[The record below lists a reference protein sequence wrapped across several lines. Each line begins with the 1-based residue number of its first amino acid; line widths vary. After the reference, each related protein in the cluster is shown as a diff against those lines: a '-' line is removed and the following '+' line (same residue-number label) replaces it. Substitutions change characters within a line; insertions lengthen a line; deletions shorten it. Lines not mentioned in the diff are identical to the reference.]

1 MGNAMNLFVESL
13 TDYLKSEW
21 KTTLTAPDGPKE
33 ARFILQSFDP
43 DNTFALFAALETYR
57 LEWTQRHTLECHFR
71 VATKLWEAW
80 GGKGSAAPKLD
91 RKMSAL
97 RGLGPN
103 NERLWIDEEDRLAH
117 YRNCPKPDG
126 VDGLVVV
133 LVGYEHASDQGSLAD
148 FHRVDENRV
157 WQQAM
162 GETFEGWI
170 RRLSDRHGL
179 EVTDSQAE
187 QFDGVLHQ
195 LSQISSWQLAKLAE
209 YLETVATGGED
220 LYKFED
226 FVQQFYWQLPFWGIP
241 PLNPEKRDI
250 GGKKGAALLKN
261 AAAFIAHQK
270 LKTPSEQKKAWK
282 KLEKAFADP
291 DDDRR
296 LKLPDPIPDNDSPYQ
311 SLDEFKATLHEFIFK
326 ADSDAK
332 DKLMQADLLPVLKA
346 LKLKVD
352 DPPKDKKPKVIKLTG
367 MSLEIMLQAVWET
380 LEAFRQERLGN
391 RLLSE
396 VLAGVRVIIT
406 HFKHD
411 LADDQENGQ
420 DGEEL
425 ARSLLLQGCLGG
437 LDKIFEQMGW
447 HLPVGAD
454 QARLSRECWEKPI
467 PLTLDTSA
475 VSFGTSRARPHVL
488 LRVELAYAEGA
499 QPPEP
504 FDDEGDSEDNE
515 TGATGIKPFNRQ
527 FRWDF
532 GSTQPERVRYQ
543 CAKTVLDRWNAMR
556 PGRWMLPAFRLP
568 MERMTALYF
577 AADADEANRL
587 IAQALTDLTLVN
599 LLESPGPA
607 SVDASFQDLVWQ
619 VVNLYRK
626 WLEYYVE
633 HGYYAANAGYFHGLT
648 KAYMALAEAALDNSR
663 SGSDQI
669 LRRLYKA
676 FLLID
681 GHAKP
686 NDDYLRCSVAL
697 GISLPVIELDHH
709 RTRFLSDAF
718 PEVASELGLGHERKD
733 VFGQVRKLGEIHR
746 PLAGLVVDIQRTLS
760 AEIKSFGLLH
770 YLGERPSTERSL
782 AVQTLLREEES
793 DDDEEVRDSVHPG
806 QESGV
811 VLQVLNDYLRFYPF
825 AHDGLRILAVHVE
838 ELATV
843 LAGVNDFL
851 RKYLNDSRQ
860 CNPEWPP
867 FHCTVMVYT
876 TSSSPMVM
884 ENRLAAWR
892 DAVME
897 SCRERNRPLRLSVG
911 HRYAPVSKP
920 EDRDRL
926 CELLRQEAKLY
937 DVAFLFHFLE
947 GKLAGRI
954 DEVEPFQYDYNAANI
969 APFPICEYPRPIQQ
983 GDVFRRQTLLSNRRL
998 RLQARHA
1005 DLSARLCNPQNTHAD
1020 HVVYGLIDYQPWQ
1033 TVVEELHRK
1042 AQWVACIDPFV
1053 DKNLLCGA
1061 EPQHRRKIVGFA
1073 SGLGDYGELNLTIST
1088 DQDTLQRLTSLV
1100 RGKLDEL
1107 LPFQQPAQLDAIAS
1121 RVVGEAESII
1131 GLSSLHAAVGNGEKI
1146 REVVGFAAIHRAL
1159 AAPSALSQLLPVDA
1173 LGHWFADSEAN
1184 LRPDLLQVSLTVRG
1198 DDELPL
1204 IQAVVIECKFAQHNP
1219 AHLLKATDQVCDG
1232 LSHLTQLFAPNRSDI
1247 GRMRFDRRYWWA
1259 QLQRAITTRSL
1270 VNLPGKERLK
1280 LDRALENLAEGYYE
1294 IAWQGVIF
1302 TFWTDDP
1309 GAAPVLTP
1317 LKLPAGTLTRPFQAP
1332 GDFTLW
1338 HLALGYEGLASL
1350 FAHPKTQPLL
1360 SLGGKPSIT
1369 VGVDVAKPPVSG
1381 PLSES
1386 ATESPA
1392 PVAPDSAAPPQAT
1405 PSSTEFAP
1413 STPAR
1418 EPPGTVSTPPLPH
1431 AEVTP
1436 PVGLPTAAVPERLLI
1451 GTRSNGDAVY
1461 WHYGHPDLNNRHLLI
1476 FGASGSGKTYGI
1488 QCLLAEM
1495 ARQRLHSLIIDYTDG
1510 FLPLQT
1516 EPLFREIANPR
1527 NHFVVT
1533 EKLPLNP
1540 FRRQLQVIDPSIPA
1554 IEENPFQ
1561 VASRVASIF
1570 SSVFE
1575 SMGDQQN
1582 SALIRVLEAGIGEG
1596 TGFSFDDMLS
1606 RLYAEGSASA
1616 ESLASK
1622 LEPLVKSQPF
1632 REKSDSAWEQMLT
1645 EEGHW
1650 VQVLQLKGLAR
1661 ELQKI
1666 VTEFALWDLYDYA
1679 CNSGNKNRP
1688 IPVVLDEIQNLD
1700 HRSDSPIDKM
1710 LREGR
1715 KFGLSLLLATQ
1726 TTSQFDQEERD
1737 RLFQAGHKLFFK
1749 PANTEI
1755 DRFASLLSQ
1764 TTGISKNEWSSR
1776 LAKLQKGE
1784 CWSLGPIKTSS
1795 GALREEAVLV
1805 SVTPLEKRFHPNP

>member
-1 MGNAMNLFVESL
+1 MNLFVESL
-13 TDYLKSEW
+13 TDYLKTEW

-57 LEWTQRHTLECHFR
+57 QEWTQRHTLECHFR

-80 GGKGSAAPKLD
+80 GGKGNEAPKLD
-91 RKMSAL
+91 RKMSRL
-97 RGLGPN
+97 GGLGAN
-103 NERLWIDEEDRLAH
+103 GERLWIDEEDRLAH

-148 FHRVDENRV
+148 FHRVDEQRI
-157 WQQAM
+157 WQSKQAM
-162 GETFEGWI
+162 GQTFEGWI

-179 EVTDSQAE
+179 EITDTQAE
-187 QFDGVLHQ
+187 QFDGVLQQ

-209 YLETVATGGED
+209 YLEAVAATSED
-220 LYKFED
+220 LYKLED

-282 KLEKAFADP
+282 KLDKAFTDGV
-291 DDDRR
+291 
-296 LKLPDPIPDNDSPYQ
+296 LELPEPIPGNDSPYQ
-311 SLDEFKATLHEFIFK
+311 SLDEFKTTLQEFIFK
-326 ADSDAK
+326 ADADAK

-346 LKLKVD
+346 LKITEEKKTL
-352 DPPKDKKPKVIKLTG
+352 PPKIIKLTG
-367 MSLEIMLQAVWET
+367 MSLEIMLQAIWET
-380 LEAFRQERLGN
+380 LEAFRQERLSN

-396 VLAGVRVIIT
+396 VLAEVRVIVT

-411 LADDQENGQ
+411 LADDQE
-420 DGEEL
+420 DGKDGDEL

-437 LDKIFEQMGW
+437 LDKIFEDIGW
-447 HLPVGAD
+447 HLPIDAD
-454 QARLSRECWEKPI
+454 QARLPREYWEKAI
-467 PLTLDTSA
+467 PLTLDTST

-488 LRVELAYAEGA
+488 LKVELAYAEST
-499 QPPEP
+499 QPTEP
-504 FDDEGDSEDNE
+504 FDADDSDDNE
-515 TGATGIKPFNRQ
+515 AETTGVKPFNRQ

-532 GSTQPERVRYQ
+532 GPTQPERVRYQ
-543 CAKTVLDRWNAMR
+543 CAKTVLDRWEAMSPS

-577 AADADEANRL
+577 AADEEEANRL

-599 LLESPGPA
+599 LLDGHGPVN
-607 SVDASFQDLVWQ
+607 VDASFQDLVGQ
-619 VVNLYRK
+619 LANLYRA
-626 WLEYYVE
+626 WLKYYVE
-633 HGYYAANAGYFHGLT
+633 HGYYAANASYFHGLT
-648 KAYMALAEAALDNSR
+648 KAYMALTEAVLDNAR
-663 SGSDQI
+663 RGSIEI

-681 GHAKP
+681 DRAKP
-686 NDDYLRCSVAL
+686 NDDYLRCAVSL

-709 RTRFLSDAF
+709 RTRFLGDAF
-718 PEVASELGLGHERKD
+718 PEVASALGLGHECKD
-733 VFGQVRKLGEIHR
+733 VFEQVRKLREIRR
-746 PLAGLVVDIQRTLS
+746 PLAGLVVDIHRTLS

-770 YLGERPSTERSL
+770 YLGEPPPTEKSL

-793 DDDEEVRDSVHPG
+793 DDDEDVRDSVRPG
-806 QESGV
+806 QENGV
-811 VLQVLNDYLRFYPF
+811 VLQVLKDYLRFYPF

-851 RKYLNDSRQ
+851 RKYLNDAKQ

-867 FHCTVMVYT
+867 FHCEVMVYT

-892 DAVME
+892 DNVME
-897 SCRERNRPLRLSVG
+897 SCRERNRPLRLTVG

-920 EDRDRL
+920 EDRERL

-1005 DLSARLCNPQNTHAD
+1005 DLSARLSHPQNTHVD
-1020 HVVYGLIDYQPWQ
+1020 HVIYGLIDYQPWQ
-1033 TVVEELHRK
+1033 TVVEELHHR

-1088 DQDTLQRLTSLV
+1088 EQDTLQRLTHLV
-1100 RGKLDEL
+1100 RGRLDEI
-1107 LPFQQPAQLDAIAS
+1107 LPFQQPAPLDLIAS
-1121 RVVGEAESII
+1121 RVVGEAEAII
-1131 GLSSLHAAVGNGEKI
+1131 GLSSLHAVVGDGEKI
-1146 REVVGFAAIHRAL
+1146 REVVGFAAIQRAL
-1159 AAPSALSQLLPVDA
+1159 AAPSTLTQLLPVDA
-1173 LGHWFADSEAN
+1173 LGHWFDDSEVN
-1184 LRPDLLQVSLTVRG
+1184 RRPDLLQVSLTVR
-1198 DDELPL
+1198 DEDELPF

-1219 AHLLKATDQVCDG
+1219 THVQKATDQVCDG

-1259 QLQRAITTRSL
+1259 QLQRAITTRSM
-1270 VNLPGKERLK
+1270 VNLSDKERLK

-1317 LKLPAGTLTRPFQAP
+1317 LQLPASTLSRPFQAP
-1332 GDFTLW
+1332 GNFTLW
-1338 HLALGYEGLASL
+1338 HLALGYEGLANL
-1350 FAHPKTQPLL
+1350 FTGQNGQPLL
-1360 SLGGKPSIT
+1360 NLNGKPAIT
-1369 VGVDVAKPPVSG
+1369 VGVDVVKPAVSSPA
-1381 PLSES
+1381 PLSEPM
-1386 ATESPA
+1386 TESPA
-1392 PVAPDSAAPPQAT
+1392 PAISDSAT
-1405 PSSTEFAP
+1405 PSPTE
-1413 STPAR
+1413 SVSGTPDR
-1418 EPPGTVSTPPLPH
+1418 ETTEAVSTPPSPH
-1431 AEVTP
+1431 VEAIP
-1436 PVGLPTAAVPERLLI
+1436 PESLPTTTVPERLLI

-1510 FLPLQT
+1510 FLSLQT

-1606 RLYAEGSASA
+1606 RLYVEGSASA

-1632 REKSDSAWEQMLT
+1632 RENSDSAWEQMLT

-1661 ELQKI
+1661 DLQRI
-1666 VTEFALWDLYDYA
+1666 VTEFALWDLYDHA

-1764 TTGISKNEWSSR
+1764 TTGISKNDWSLR

-1805 SVTPLEKRFHPNP
+1805 SVTPLEKRFQ

>member
-1 MGNAMNLFVESL
+1 MNLFAESL
-13 TDYLKSEW
+13 ADYLKSEW
-21 KTTLTAPDGPKE
+21 DNTLKTADGPKE
-33 ARFILQSFDP
+33 ARFILQSFSP
-43 DNTFALFAALETYR
+43 DNTFALFAALEAHR
-57 LEWTQRHTLECHFR
+57 LHWTQQHKLECHFR
-71 VATKLWEAW
+71 VAAKLWEAW
-80 GGKGSAAPKLD
+80 GGTAENGPKLD
-91 RKMSAL
+91 QKMRRL
-97 RGLGPN
+97 GGLGAN
-103 NERLWIDEEDRLAH
+103 GERSWIDEEDRLAW
-117 YRNCPKPDG
+117 YRSRIRPAG

-133 LVGYEHASDQGSLAD
+133 LAGFEHASDQGSLAD
-148 FHRVDENRV
+148 FHRVDEHRV
-157 WQQAM
+157 WRQAM
-162 GETFEGWI
+162 GESFQGWI

-179 EVTDSQAE
+179 EVTE
-187 QFDGVLHQ
+187 PEMERFDDALHQ
-195 LSQISSWQLAKLAE
+195 LFQITSWQLAKLAE
-209 YLETVATGGED
+209 YLEIVADGGKD
-220 LYKFED
+220 LYSFGD
-226 FVQQFYWQLPFWGIP
+226 FIQRFYWHLPFWGIP
-241 PLNPEKRDI
+241 PLNPDKRDI

-261 AAAFIAHQK
+261 AAGFIAHQK
-270 LKTPSEQKKAWK
+270 LKTPSEQKKAWA
-282 KLEKAFADP
+282 KLTKAFADGI
-291 DDDRR
+291 
-296 LKLPDPIPDNDSPYQ
+296 LELPEPIPENAPPYQ
-311 SLDEFKATLHEFIFK
+311 NLDEFKATLHEFIHK
-326 ADSDAK
+326 ADTDAK
-332 DKLMQADLLPVLKA
+332 AKLMQADLLPVLKA

-352 DPPKDKKPKVIKLTG
+352 ESPKDKKPKVMKLTG
-367 MSLEIMLQAVWET
+367 MSLDVMLHAVWET
-380 LEAFRQERLGN
+380 LQTFQQDRLGN
-391 RLLSE
+391 RPLYE
-396 VLAGVRVIIT
+396 TLAGVRVIVT

-411 LADDQENGQ
+411 LTDDQDNGQ
-420 DGEEL
+420 DGETL
-425 ARSLLLQGCLGG
+425 ARALLQGCLGG
-437 LDKIFEQMGW
+437 LNEVFKQMGW
-447 HLPVGAD
+447 HLPVDAD
-454 QARLSRECWEKPI
+454 QARLPRERWEKEI

-475 VSFGTSRARPHVL
+475 VSFGTGKTRPHML
-488 LRVELAYAEGA
+488 LRVELAYVDCT
-499 QPPEP
+499 QLPEP
-504 FDDEGDSEDNE
+504 LDDEGESDDDE
-515 TGATGIKPFNRQ
+515 TGTTGIRPYQRV

-532 GSTQPERVRYQ
+532 GPTQPERVRYQ
-543 CAKTVLDRWNAMR
+543 CAKTVLDRWDAMR

-568 MERMTALYF
+568 MEKMTALYF

-607 SVDASFQDLVWQ
+607 SVDASFQDLVGQ
-619 VVNLYRK
+619 VATLYRA

-648 KAYMALAEAALDNSR
+648 NAYMALAEAALDNAR
-663 SGSDQI
+663 LGSLEI

-676 FLLID
+676 CLLID
-681 GHAKP
+681 GKAHP
-686 NDDYLRCSVAL
+686 NDEYLRRAVAW
-697 GISLPVIELDHH
+697 GISLPVMELDHH
-709 RTRFLSDAF
+709 RTCFLRDSF
-718 PEVASELGLGHERKD
+718 PEVVGELALGRDGKGM
-733 VFGQVRKLGEIHR
+733 FGRLLKLVEIHR
-746 PLAGLVVDIQRTLS
+746 PLAGLVVNAEKRMS
-760 AEIKSFGLLH
+760 ADIKSFGLLH
-770 YLGERPSTERSL
+770 YLGERPSTEKSL

-793 DDDEEVRDSVHPG
+793 DDDDDVRDSLRSG
-806 QESGV
+806 EESGI

-843 LAGVNDFL
+843 LSGVDRFL
-851 RKYLNDSRQ
+851 RDYLKNS
-860 CNPEWPP
+860 NPEFPP

-892 DAVME
+892 EALLED
-897 SCRERNRPLRLSVG
+897 CRERNRPLRLTVG
-911 HRYAPVSKP
+911 HRYAPDQ
-920 EDRDRL
+920 DRM
-926 CELLRQEAKLY
+926 CELLRQEAKRY
-937 DVAFLFHFLE
+937 DLAFLFHFLE
-947 GKLAGRI
+947 GELAGEI
-954 DEVEPFQYDYNAANI
+954 ETALPFQYDYNAANI
-969 APFPICEYPRPIQQ
+969 SPFPICEYPRPIQE
-983 GDVFRRQTLLSNRRL
+983 GNVFRRQSLLSNRRL

-1005 DLSARLCNPQNTHAD
+1005 DLSARFRQPQNTHAD
-1020 HVVYGLIDYQPWQ
+1020 HVIYGLVDYEPWRD
-1033 TVVEELHRK
+1033 VVEGLHHK

-1088 DQDTLQRLTSLV
+1088 DQDTLQYLTDLV
-1100 RGKLDEL
+1100 RGRLNEI
-1107 LPFQQPAQLDAIAS
+1107 LPFQQPAQLDVIAS

-1131 GLSSLHAAVGNGEKI
+1131 GLSSLHAVVGDGEKI
-1146 REVVGFAAIHRAL
+1146 REVVGFAAIRRGLGAGQ
-1159 AAPSALSQLLPVDA
+1159 SMSQLLPVDA
-1173 LGHWFADSEAN
+1173 LGHWFADSEVN
-1184 LRPDLLQVSLTVRG
+1184 RRPDLLQISLTMRG

-1204 IQAVVIECKFAQHNP
+1204 IQAVVIECKFAQHNS

-1247 GRMRFDRRYWWA
+1247 GRMSFDRRYWWA
-1259 QLQRAITTRSL
+1259 QLQRAITSRSL
-1270 VNLPGKERLK
+1270 VNLPDSERRK
-1280 LDRALENLAEGYYE
+1280 LDHALENLAEGYFE

-1309 GAAPVLTP
+1309 GTAPVLTP
-1317 LKLPAGTLTRPFQAP
+1317 ISLPANTLARPFQAP
-1332 GDFTLW
+1332 GDFALW
-1338 HLALGYEGLASL
+1338 HLALGYEGLADL
-1350 FAHPKTQPLL
+1350 FTHPKAQTLL
-1360 SLGGKPSIT
+1360 NLEEKPAIT
-1369 VGVDVAKPPVSG
+1369 VKAEVAPP
-1381 PLSES
+1381 S
-1386 ATESPA
+1386 AISSPPIPEPFTESPA
-1392 PVAPDSAAPPQAT
+1392 PTLPELANTSSATSPAPISQ
-1405 PSSTEFAP
+1405 SEELSGSVLISLE
-1413 STPAR
+1413 
-1418 EPPGTVSTPPLPH
+1418 TPPPISLPI
-1431 AEVTP
+1431 V
-1436 PVGLPTAAVPERLLI
+1436 AVPERLLI

-1575 SMGDQQN
+1575 SMGDQQS

-1596 TGFSFDDMLS
+1596 AGFSFDDMLS

-1622 LEPLVKSQPF
+1622 LEPFVKSQPF
-1632 REKSDSAWEQMLT
+1632 REKSDSAWGQMLT

-1726 TTSQFDQEERD
+1726 TTSQFDQEQRD

-1755 DRFASLLSQ
+1755 DRFASLLSKA
-1764 TTGISKNEWSSR
+1764 TGTPKSDWNQR
-1776 LAKLQKGE
+1776 LAKLKKGE
-1784 CWSLGPIKTSS
+1784 CWSLGPVQTSS

-1805 SVTPLEKRFHPNP
+1805 SVTALEKRFLAE

>member
-1 MGNAMNLFVESL
+1 MNLFVESL

-21 KTTLTAPDGPKE
+21 KTTLTIPDGPKE
-33 ARFILQSFDP
+33 ARFILQSLDP
-43 DNTFALFAALETYR
+43 DNTFALFAALEAYR
-57 LEWTQRHTLECHFR
+57 QEWMQHHTLQCHFR

-80 GGKGSAAPKLD
+80 GGKGTEAPELD
-91 RKMSAL
+91 WKMSRL
-97 RGLGPN
+97 GGLGATG
-103 NERLWIDEEDRLAH
+103 ERLWIDEEDRLAY
-117 YRNCPKPDG
+117 YRNCPRPPS

-148 FHRVDENRV
+148 FHRVDEHRV

-170 RRLSDRHGL
+170 RHLSDRHGL
-179 EVTDSQAE
+179 EVTDTQAE
-187 QFDGVLHQ
+187 QFDGILRE
-195 LSQISSWQLAKLAE
+195 LSQISSWQRAKLAE
-209 YLETVATGGED
+209 YLEAVANDGKDLYNFED
-220 LYKFED
+220 L
-226 FVQQFYWQLPFWGIP
+226 VQRFYWLLPFWGIP
-241 PLNPEKRDI
+241 PLNPTKRDI

-261 AAAFIAHQK
+261 AVAFINHQK

-282 KLEKAFADP
+282 KLEKAFADG
-291 DDDRR
+291 
-296 LKLPDPIPDNDSPYQ
+296 LELPEPVPGNEPPYE
-311 SLDEFKATLHEFIFK
+311 SLSKFKVTLHEFIFK
-326 ADSDAK
+326 ADANAK
-332 DKLMQADLLPVLKA
+332 DKLMQADLLPVLQA
-346 LKLKVD
+346 LKIKED
-352 DPPKDKKPKVIKLTG
+352 KKTPPPKITKLTG

-380 LEAFRQERLGN
+380 LKTFRQERLGN

-396 VLAGVRVIIT
+396 VLVGVRVIVT
-406 HFKHD
+406 RFNHD
-411 LADDQENGQ
+411 LTDGHETEDDDDFDKDKNQIAQE
-420 DGEEL
+420 
-425 ARSLLLQGCLGG
+425 LLQGCLGG
-437 LDKIFEQMGW
+437 LDKVFEHMGW
-447 HLPVGAD
+447 HLPVDSD
-454 QARLSRECWEKPI
+454 QARLPRESWEKPI
-467 PLTLDTSA
+467 PLVLDTSA

-488 LRVELAYAEGA
+488 LRVELAYAQGA
-499 QPPEP
+499 QPSDS
-504 FDDEGDSEDNE
+504 FDDEDESDDNE
-515 TGATGIKPFNRQ
+515 TGTTGLKPFNQQ

-532 GSTQPERVRYQ
+532 GPTQPERVRYQ
-543 CAKTVLDRWNAMR
+543 CAKAVLERWDTMA
-556 PGRWMLPAFRLP
+556 PGRWILPAFRLP

-587 IAQALTDLTLVN
+587 IAQALTDFTLVN
-599 LLESPGPA
+599 LLESTRPA
-607 SVDASFQDLVWQ
+607 NVEASFQDLVGQ
-619 VVNLYRK
+619 VTILYRA
-626 WLEYYVE
+626 WLEYYVK
-633 HGYYAANAGYFHGLT
+633 HGYYAANQGYFLGLT
-648 KAYMALAEAALDNSR
+648 KAYMALADAALDNTR
-663 SGSDQI
+663 LGSVEI

-681 GHAKP
+681 DKSKP
-686 NDDYLRCSVAL
+686 NDDYLRCAVAL
-697 GISLPVIELDHH
+697 GMSLPVIELDHH
-709 RTRFLSDAF
+709 RIRFLCDAF
-718 PEVASELGLGHERKD
+718 PEVASETGLSRERKD
-733 VFGQVRKLGEIHR
+733 VFAQVRKLGEIHR
-746 PLAGLVVDIQRTLS
+746 PLAGLVVDIHRTLS

-770 YLGERPSTERSL
+770 YLGERPPTEKSL

-793 DDDEEVRDSVHPG
+793 DDDDDVRDSVLLG

-843 LAGVNDFL
+843 LSGVNDFL
-851 RKYLNDSRQ
+851 RKYLNNPKL

-892 DAVME
+892 DVVME
-897 SCRERNRPLRLSVG
+897 SCRERNRPLRLTVG

-926 CELLRQEAKLY
+926 CELLKQEAKLY

-954 DEVEPFQYDYNAANI
+954 DEVEPFQFDYNASNI
-969 APFPICEYPRPIQQ
+969 TPFPICEYPRPIEQ
-983 GDVFRRQTLLSNRRL
+983 GDVFRRKTLLSNRRL

-1005 DLSARLCNPQNTHAD
+1005 DLSARLRNPQNTHAE

-1033 TVVEELHRK
+1033 SVVEELHRR

-1053 DKNLLCGA
+1053 DKSLLCGA
-1061 EPQHRRKIVGFA
+1061 EPQNRRKIVGFA

-1088 DQDTLQRLTSLV
+1088 DQDTLQRLNHLV
-1100 RGKLDEL
+1100 RGKLDEIL
-1107 LPFQQPAQLDAIAS
+1107 LFQPQGSQLDAIAS
-1121 RVVGEAESII
+1121 RVVDEAESII
-1131 GLSSLHAAVGNGEKI
+1131 GLSSLHAVVGDGERI
-1146 REVVGFAAIHRAL
+1146 RDVVGFAAIHRAL
-1159 AAPSALSQLLPVDA
+1159 AAPSTLSQLLPVDA
-1173 LGHWFADSEAN
+1173 LGHWFADSEAS
-1184 LRPDLLQVSLTVRG
+1184 LRPDLLQISLTVR
-1198 DDELPL
+1198 DNELPL
-1204 IQAVVIECKFAQHNP
+1204 IHAAVIECKFAQHNP
-1219 AHLLKATDQVCDG
+1219 AHVQKATDQVCDG

-1270 VNLPGKERLK
+1270 VNLPDSERRK
-1280 LDRALENLAEGYYE
+1280 LDHALENLAEGYFE

-1317 LKLPAGTLTRPFQAP
+1317 LKLPASTLTRPFQAP
-1332 GDFTLW
+1332 GDFRLW
-1338 HLALGYEGLASL
+1338 HVALGYEGLANL
-1350 FAHPKTQPLL
+1350 FSHQNPQPLL
-1360 SLGGKPSIT
+1360 SLSDKPSIT
-1369 VGVDVAKPPVSG
+1369 IGVDVAKPPVSSPA
-1381 PLSES
+1381 PLSEPV
-1386 ATESPA
+1386 TESPA
-1392 PVAPDSAAPPQAT
+1392 SVIPDSATPPQTAL
-1405 PSSTEFAP
+1405 SSAESSP
-1413 STPAR
+1413 NPPAK
-1418 EPPGTVSTPPLPH
+1418 ELPKTVIP
-1431 AEVTP
+1431 EVEVIP
-1436 PVGLPTAAVPERLLI
+1436 PVSMPTVMVPERLLI

-1510 FLPLQT
+1510 FLPQQT

-1596 TGFSFDDMLS
+1596 TGFTFDDMLS
-1606 RLYAEGSASA
+1606 RLYAEGSVSA

-1645 EEGHW
+1645 EEGYW

-1679 CNSGNKNRP
+1679 SNSGTKNRP

-1755 DRFASLLSQ
+1755 DRFASLLGQ
-1764 TTGISKNEWSSR
+1764 TTGISKSDWSLR

-1805 SVTPLEKRFHPNP
+1805 SVTSLEKRFSAR

>member
-1 MGNAMNLFVESL
+1 MNLFVESL
-13 TDYLKSEW
+13 TNYLKSEW
-21 KTTLTAPDGPKE
+21 KTTLTDPDGPKE

-43 DNTFALFAALETYR
+43 DNTFALFAALEAYR
-57 LEWTQRHTLECHFR
+57 QEWTQRHTLECHFR
-71 VATKLWEAW
+71 VATKLWKAW
-80 GGKGSAAPKLD
+80 GGKGNEAPKLD

-103 NERLWIDEEDRLAH
+103 NERLWIDEDDRLAH

-148 FHRVDENRV
+148 FHRVDESRV

-179 EVTDSQAE
+179 EITDPE
-187 QFDGVLHQ
+187 IDRFKEVLGE
-195 LSQISSWQLAKLAE
+195 LYKISSGQLTKLAK
-209 YLETVATGGED
+209 YLEIIADGGKD

-241 PLNPEKRDI
+241 PLNPEKRNI

-261 AAAFIAHQK
+261 TAAFIAHQK
-270 LKTPSEQKKAWK
+270 LKTQSEQKKAWK
-282 KLEKAFADP
+282 KLDKAFTDGI
-291 DDDRR
+291 
-296 LKLPDPIPDNDSPYQ
+296 LELPEPIPNNDSPYQ
-311 SLDEFKATLHEFIFK
+311 SLDEFKTTLHEFIFK
-326 ADSDAK
+326 ADADAK

-352 DPPKDKKPKVIKLTG
+352 DPPKEKKAKLIKLTG

-437 LDKIFEQMGW
+437 LDKIFEQLGW
-447 HLPVGAD
+447 HLPIDAD
-454 QARLSRECWEKPI
+454 QARLPREFWEKAI
-467 PLTLDTSA
+467 PLTLDTNT

-488 LRVELAYAEGA
+488 LKVELAYAEGA
-499 QPPEP
+499 QPSEP
-504 FDDEGDSEDNE
+504 FEDDDSDDND
-515 TGATGIKPFNRQ
+515 TGTTGMKPFHRQ

-532 GSTQPERVRYQ
+532 GPTQPERVRYQ
-543 CAKTVLDRWNAMR
+543 CAKTVLAEWNRKM

-568 MERMTALYF
+568 MDRMTALYF
-577 AADADEANRL
+577 AADEDEANRL

-599 LLESPGPA
+599 LLDDHAPA
-607 SVDASFQDLVWQ
+607 NVDARFQDLVGQ
-619 VVNLYRK
+619 VANLYRA

-648 KAYMALAEAALDNSR
+648 KAYMALAEAVLDNTLT
-663 SGSDQI
+663 GSIEI

-681 GHAKP
+681 DKAKP
-686 NDDYLRCSVAL
+686 NDDYLRCTVAL
-697 GISLPVIELDHH
+697 GISLPVIELDNH
-709 RTRFLSDAF
+709 RTRFLGDAF
-718 PEVASELGLGHERKD
+718 PEVASALGLGHECKD
-733 VFGQVRKLGEIHR
+733 VFEQVRKLAEIHR
-746 PLAGLVVDIQRTLS
+746 PLAGLVVDIKRTLS

-770 YLGERPSTERSL
+770 YLGERPDTEKSL

-793 DDDEEVRDSVHPG
+793 DDDEDVRDSVRPG

-811 VLQVLNDYLRFYPF
+811 VLQVIKDYLRFYPF
-825 AHDGLRILAVHVE
+825 AHDGLRILALHVE

-851 RKYLNDSRQ
+851 RRYLNDSRQ
-860 CNPEWPP
+860 CNPDWPP
-867 FHCTVMVYT
+867 FHCEVMVYT

-892 DAVME
+892 DDVME
-897 SCRERNRPLRLSVG
+897 SCRERNRPLRLTIG

-920 EDRDRL
+920 EDRERL

-1005 DLSARLCNPQNTHAD
+1005 DLSARLSHPQNTHAD
-1020 HVVYGLIDYQPWQ
+1020 HVIYGLIDYQPWQ
-1033 TVVEELHRK
+1033 TVVEELHHK

-1088 DQDTLQRLTSLV
+1088 DQDTLQRLTHLV
-1100 RGKLDEL
+1100 RGKLDEIVWL
-1107 LPFQQPAQLDAIAS
+1107 QQPAQLDAIAS
-1121 RVVGEAESII
+1121 RVVGEAEAII
-1131 GLSSLHAAVGNGEKI
+1131 GLSSLHAVVGNGEKI

-1159 AAPSALSQLLPVDA
+1159 ATPATLSQLLPVDA
-1173 LGHWFADSEAN
+1173 LGHWFANSEVN
-1184 LRPDLLQVSLTVRG
+1184 LRPDLLQVSLNVRG
-1198 DDELPL
+1198 EGELPL

-1219 AHLLKATDQVCDG
+1219 AHVQKATDQVCDG

-1259 QLQRAITTRSL
+1259 QLQRAITTRSM
-1270 VNLPGKERLK
+1270 VNLSGKERSK
-1280 LDRALENLAEGYYE
+1280 LDRALENLAEGYFE

-1317 LKLPAGTLTRPFQAP
+1317 LKLPASTLTRPFQAP

-1338 HLALGYEGLASL
+1338 HLALGYEGLANL
-1350 FAHPKTQPLL
+1350 FTHPNTQPLL
-1360 SLGGKPSIT
+1360 NLSGKPAIT
-1369 VGVDVAKPPVSG
+1369 VGVDVAKPTAPG
-1381 PLSES
+1381 PAPLSEP
-1386 ATESPA
+1386 AAENPA
-1392 PVAPDSAAPPQAT
+1392 PVVPDSAIPPQAT
-1405 PSSTEFAP
+1405 PLPTESA
-1413 STPAR
+1413 SNTPAK
-1418 EPPGTVSTPPLPH
+1418 ELPGTVLPRV
-1431 AEVTP
+1431 EVIS
-1436 PVGLPTAAVPERLLI
+1436 PVSLPTAAVPDRLLI
-1451 GTRSNGDAVY
+1451 GTRGNGDAVY
-1461 WHYGHPDLNNRHLLI
+1461 WHYGHPQLNNRHLLI
-1476 FGASGSGKTYGI
+1476 FGTAGSGKTYGI

-1495 ARQRLHSLIIDYTDG
+1495 AKQGLHSLIVDYTDG
-1510 FLPLQT
+1510 FLPQQI
-1516 EPLFREIANPR
+1516 EPTFQALASPK
-1527 NHFVVT
+1527 NHFVIT
-1533 EKLPLNP
+1533 DKLPLNP
-1540 FRRQLQVIDPSIPA
+1540 FRRQQQILDPSIPV
-1554 IEENPFQ
+1554 IEETPFQ
-1561 VASRVASIF
+1561 TASRVASIF
-1570 SSVFE
+1570 TSVFE
-1575 SMGDQQN
+1575 TMGDQQR
-1582 SALIRVLEAGIGEG
+1582 STLIRVLEAGIGQ
-1596 TGFSFDDMLS
+1596 LS
-1606 RLYAEGSASA
+1606 NFTLNDLLPRLREETPYGET
-1616 ESLASK
+1616 LASK
-1622 LEPLVKSQPF
+1622 LEPLIKSEPF
-1632 REKSDSAWEQMLT
+1632 REGGDTPWEQMLSAP
-1645 EEGHW
+1645 ENG
-1650 VQVLQLKGLAR
+1650 VQILQLKGLSR
-1661 ELQKI
+1661 DVQMM
-1666 VTEFALWDLYDYA
+1666 VTEFILWDLYDYV
-1679 CNSGNKNRP
+1679 CNIGNKNRP
-1688 IPVVLDEIQNLD
+1688 VPLVLDEFQNLD
-1700 HRSDSPIDKM
+1700 RSSGSPIDKM
-1710 LREGR
+1710 IREGR
-1715 KFGLSLLLATQ
+1715 KFGLSMLLATQ
-1726 TTSQFDQEERD
+1726 TIKRFSQDECAV
-1737 RLFQAGHKLFFK
+1737 LFQAGHKLFFK
-1749 PANTEI
+1749 PADTEI
-1755 DRFASLLSQ
+1755 DQFAQLLSQ
-1764 TTGISKNEWSSR
+1764 RGNLSKQDWGQR
-1776 LAKLQKGE
+1776 LANLKKGE
-1784 CWSLGPIKTSS
+1784 CWSLGWVQTSS
-1795 GALREEAVLV
+1795 GALKEEAVLV
-1805 SVTPLEKRFHPNP
+1805 SVTPLEKRFQ

>member
-1 MGNAMNLFVESL
+1 MNLFVESL
-13 TDYLKSEW
+13 TDYLKNEW
-21 KTTLTAPDGPKE
+21 KTTLTAPEGPKE

-43 DNTFALFAALETYR
+43 DSTFALFAALETYR

-80 GGKGSAAPKLD
+80 GGKGCEAPKLD
-91 RKMSAL
+91 RKMSHL
-97 RGLGPN
+97 GGLGADG
-103 NERLWIDEEDRLAH
+103 ERLWIDEGDRLAH
-117 YRNCPKPDG
+117 YRNCPKPNG
-126 VDGLVVV
+126 AEGLVVV

-157 WQQAM
+157 WQQTM
-162 GETFEGWI
+162 GETFDGWI

-179 EVTDSQAE
+179 EVTDNQAE
-187 QFDGVLHQ
+187 QFNGVLRE

-209 YLETVATGGED
+209 YLETVADGGKD

-241 PLNPEKRDI
+241 PLNPENRDI
-250 GGKKGAALLKN
+250 GGKKGTALLKG
-261 AAAFIAHQK
+261 ATAFIAHQK

-282 KLEKAFADP
+282 KLDKAFVDGIL
-291 DDDRR
+291 D
-296 LKLPDPIPDNDSPYQ
+296 LPEPIPGNDSPYQ
-311 SLDEFKATLHEFIFK
+311 SLDEFKTTLHEFIFK
-326 ADSDAK
+326 ADADAR

-352 DPPKDKKPKVIKLTG
+352 DQPKDKKPKVIKLTG

-380 LEAFRQERLGN
+380 LDAFRQERLGN

-396 VLAGVRVIIT
+396 VLAGVRVIVT

-411 LADDQENGQ
+411 LSDDQEDGQ
-420 DGEEL
+420 DGDEL

-447 HLPVGAD
+447 HLPVDAD
-454 QARLSRECWEKPI
+454 QGRLPRESWEKAI
-467 PLTLDTSA
+467 PLMLDTGA

-499 QPPEP
+499 QSPEP
-504 FDDEGDSEDNE
+504 FGDEDDSDDNDAG
-515 TGATGIKPFNRQ
+515 TAGVKPFNRQ

-532 GSTQPERVRYQ
+532 GPTQPERVRYQ
-543 CAKTVLDRWNAMR
+543 CAKTVLDRWDAMS

-568 MERMTALYF
+568 KERMTALYF

-607 SVDASFQDLVWQ
+607 SVDASFQELIGQ
-619 VVNLYRK
+619 VATLYRAWFK
-626 WLEYYVE
+626 FYVE
-633 HGYYAANAGYFHGLT
+633 HGYYAANAGYFHDLI
-648 KAYMALAEAALDNSR
+648 KAYMALAEAALDNTR
-663 SGSDQI
+663 LGSIEI

-681 GHAKP
+681 SDAKP
-686 NDDYLRCSVAL
+686 NDDYLRCAVAL

-718 PEVASELGLGHERKD
+718 PEVGSELGLGHEHKN
-733 VFGQVRKLGEIHR
+733 VFEQLTNLAEIHR

-760 AEIKSFGLLH
+760 AEIRSFGLLH
-770 YLGERPSTERSL
+770 YLGERPSTEKSL

-793 DDDEEVRDSVHPG
+793 DDDDEVRDSVRAG

-825 AHDGLRILAVHVE
+825 AHDGLRILALHVE

-843 LAGVNDFL
+843 LAGVNEFL
-851 RKYLNDSRQ
+851 RKYLNDPKQ
-860 CNPEWPP
+860 CYREWPP
-867 FHCTVMVYT
+867 FHCEVMVYT

-884 ENRLAAWR
+884 ESRLAAWR
-892 DAVME
+892 DDVME
-897 SCRERNRPLRLSVG
+897 SCRERNRPLRLTVG

-926 CELLRQEAKLY
+926 CELLRQEVRLY

-998 RLQARHA
+998 RLQARHS
-1005 DLSARLCNPQNTHAD
+1005 DLSARLCYPQNTHAD
-1020 HVVYGLIDYQPWQ
+1020 HVIYGLIDYQPWQ

-1088 DQDTLQRLTSLV
+1088 DQDTLQRLTNLV
-1100 RGKLDEL
+1100 RGKLDEI
-1107 LPFQQPAQLDAIAS
+1107 LPFQSPAQLDAIAS

-1131 GLSSLHAAVGNGEKI
+1131 GLSSLHAVVGNGEKI

-1159 AAPSALSQLLPVDA
+1159 SAPSTLSQLLPVDA
-1173 LGHWFADSEAN
+1173 LGHWFADSEVN

-1219 AHLLKATDQVCDG
+1219 THLLKATDQVCDG

-1259 QLQRAITTRSL
+1259 QLQRAITTRSM
-1270 VNLPGKERLK
+1270 VNLSGKERLK
-1280 LDRALENLAEGYYE
+1280 LERALENLAEGYYE
-1294 IAWQGVIF
+1294 IAWQGVVF

-1317 LKLPAGTLTRPFQAP
+1317 LKLPASTLTRPFQAP

-1338 HLALGYEGLASL
+1338 HLALGYEGLANQ
-1350 FAHPKTQPLL
+1350 FANPSSEPFLT
-1360 SLGGKPSIT
+1360 LGDKPAIT
-1369 VGVDVAKPPVSG
+1369 VGVDVAKPFAPGLASF
-1381 PLSES
+1381 SES
-1386 ATESPA
+1386 TTETSSQVGQVSATPSQTAPSPVESMLSTPA
-1392 PVAPDSAAPPQAT
+1392 KEPPQA
-1405 PSSTEFAP
+1405 
-1413 STPAR
+1413 
-1418 EPPGTVSTPPLPH
+1418 VSMPTPPH
-1431 AEVTP
+1431 VEVMP
-1436 PVGLPTAAVPERLLI
+1436 SVSPPTATVPERLLI
-1451 GTRSNGDAVY
+1451 GTRGNGDAVY

-1510 FLPLQT
+1510 FLPQQT
-1516 EPLFREIANPR
+1516 EPLFRDIANPR

-1575 SMGDQQN
+1575 TMGDQQN

-1622 LEPLVKSQPF
+1622 LEPLVKSRPF
-1632 REKSDSAWEQMLT
+1632 REKSESAWDQMLT
-1645 EEGHW
+1645 EENHW
-1650 VQVLQLKGLAR
+1650 VQVMQLKGLAR

-1715 KFGLSLLLATQ
+1715 KFGLSLMLATQ
-1726 TTSQFDQEERD
+1726 TTSQFDQEARD

-1755 DRFASLLSQ
+1755 DRFANLLSQ
-1764 TTGISKNEWSSR
+1764 TTGISKNDWSTR
-1776 LAKLQKGE
+1776 LAKLKKGE
-1784 CWSLGPIKTSS
+1784 CWSLGPITTSS
-1795 GALREEAVLV
+1795 GALREEAVLL
-1805 SVTPLEKRFHPNP
+1805 SVTPLEKRFSAG